1 MSHKALIWIDQNE
14 CMGAGTCEQIA
25 PEMFRSMGDGL
36 WAVIESPEYFEQPVI
51 FDGGN
56 GPGHGPL
63 GSQGMARV
71 PTELM
76 DLALE
81 VIDECPGECVYV
93 ETAV

>member
-36 WAVIESPEYFEQPVI
+36 WAVRESAEYFEQPII
-51 FDGGN
+51 FDGGA
-56 GPGHGPL
+56 GPGRGPL
-63 GSQGMARV
+63 GSAGMARV
-71 PTELM
+71 PAELM

-81 VIDECPGECVYV
+81 TIDECPGECIYM